1 MSTTACTIE
10 TVSKEFASAQAP
22 GGKFKAV
29 KAASFQIRQGE
40 IIALLGPNGA
50 GKSTLIDM
58 ILGLTTPTSGSI
70 RVFGDKPRDA
80 VAKSQVSAVLQ
91 TGGLLPDV
99 SVKDT
104 IRMIA
109 ATFPNPRDVDEVM
122 DETNLTHLSKRA
134 VKRCSGGEQQRIRHA
149 LAILGSPELLILD
162 EPTAGMDPNARR
174 EFWASMR
181 RQAERGTTIVFATH
195 YLEEAEQFAERIIL
209 MRKGEVVA
217 DGTVD
222 EIQRTAST
230 THVSATIPEPQRSSL
245 ARGEGLPFEVAEVRG
260 EGDRLRFTT
269 SESDALAKFLV
280 TETEANNLTITRA
293 SLEDAFEALT
303 SDSSIDPA
311 STSAH

>member
-1 MSTTACTIE
+1 
-10 TVSKEFASAQAP
+10 
-22 GGKFKAV
+22 
-29 KAASFQIRQGE
+29 
-40 IIALLGPNGA
+40 
-50 GKSTLIDM
+50 
-58 ILGLTTPTSGSI
+58 
-70 RVFGDKPRDA
+70 
-80 VAKSQVSAVLQ
+80 
-91 TGGLLPDV
+91 
-99 SVKDT
+99 
-104 IRMIA
+104 
-109 ATFPNPRDVDEVM
+109 
-122 DETNLTHLSKRA
+122 
-134 VKRCSGGEQQRIRHA
+134 
-149 LAILGSPELLILD
+149 
-162 EPTAGMDPNARR
+162 
-174 EFWASMR
+174 MR

-245 ARGEGLPFEVAEVRG
+245 ARGEGLPSEVAEVRG
-260 EGDRLRFTT
+260 EGDRLTFTT
-269 SESDALAKFLV
+269 SESDALAKFLL